1 MSESMNFGQINISTE
16 IRINGNVKDIKTGL
30 TLISNRHFTKKIRE
44 KNTNDKF
51 NIKKANCHSLTNIT
65 LHKAIKNTGT
75 EKKNRDGLWEALS
88 IEKNSYKLKSNLI
101 RSSAHLESLSESE
114 DMENPEFKW

>member
-16 IRINGNVKDIKTGL
+16 TTISGSVKDIKTGL
-30 TLISNRHFTKKIRE
+30 TLISKRHFTKIIRE

-51 NIKKANCHSLTNIT
+51 NIKKANCHSLIKIT
-65 LHKAIKNTGT
+65 LHKAINTTGT
-75 EKKNRDGLWEALS
+75 EKKNRDGLLDILS

-101 RSSAHLESLSESE
+101 KSSAHLENLFESE
-114 DMENPEFKW
+114 DIEYPEFKW

>member
-16 IRINGNVKDIKTGL
+16 IRINGNVKDMKTGF
-30 TLISNRHFTKKIRE
+30 TLISNRHFTKIIRE

-51 NIKKANCHSLTNIT
+51 NIKKANCHSLTKIT
-65 LHKAIKNTGT
+65 LHKAINTTGT
-75 EKKNRDGLWEALS
+75 EKKNRDGILKFIS

-101 RSSAHLESLSESE
+101 NSSAHLENLFESE
-114 DMENPEFKW
+114 DIEYPEFKW

>member
-65 LHKAIKNTGT
+65 LHKAINNTGT
-75 EKKNRDGLWEALS
+75 EKNNRCGLMLILS
-88 IEKNSYKLKSNLI
+88 IEKK
-101 RSSAHLESLSESE
+101 
-114 DMENPEFKW
+114 

>member
-16 IRINGNVKDIKTGL
+16 TTISGSVKVIKTGL
-30 TLISNRHFTKKIRE
+30 TLISKRHFTKIIKE

-65 LHKAIKNTGT
+65 LHKAINNTGT
-75 EKKNRDGLWEALS
+75 EANNRCGLISVLS
-88 IEKNSYKLKSNLI
+88 IKKKS
-101 RSSAHLESLSESE
+101 
-114 DMENPEFKW
+114 

>member
-30 TLISNRHFTKKIRE
+30 TLINKRHFTKMLSE

-65 LHKAIKNTGT
+65 LHKAINNTGT
-75 EKKNRDGLWEALS
+75 EKNNRCGLMLILS
-88 IEKNSYKLKSNLI
+88 IEKK
-101 RSSAHLESLSESE
+101 
-114 DMENPEFKW
+114 

>member
-1 MSESMNFGQINISTE
+1 MNFGQINISIEAT
-16 IRINGNVKDIKTGL
+16 INGSAKDIKTGL
-30 TLISNRHFTKKIRE
+30 TLISNRHFTKKIRD

-75 EKKNRDGLWEALS
+75 EKKNKDGL
-88 IEKNSYKLKSNLI
+88 
-101 RSSAHLESLSESE
+101 
-114 DMENPEFKW
+114 

>member
-16 IRINGNVKDIKTGL
+16 TTISGSVKDIKTGL
-30 TLISNRHFTKKIRE
+30 TLISKRHFAKIIRE

-51 NIKKANCHSLTNIT
+51 NIKKANCHSLTKIT
-65 LHKAIKNTGT
+65 LHKAINTTGT
-75 EKKNRDGLWEALS
+75 EKKNRDGLLDILS

-101 RSSAHLESLSESE
+101 KSSAHLENLFESE
-114 DMENPEFKW
+114 DIEYPEFK

>member
-16 IRINGNVKDIKTGL
+16 TTISGSVKDIKTGL

-101 RSSAHLESLSESE
+101 RSSAHLENLSESE

>member
-16 IRINGNVKDIKTGL
+16 TTISGSVKDIKNGL
-30 TLISNRHFTKKIRE
+30 TLISKRHFTKIISE
-44 KNTNDKF
+44 KNTNDKL
-51 NIKKANCHSLTNIT
+51 NIKKANCHSLTKIT
-65 LHKAIKNTGT
+65 LHKAINNTGT

-101 RSSAHLESLSESE
+101 KSSAHLESLSESE
-114 DMENPEFKW
+114 DIEKPDLKW